1 MCLYPR
7 LIRNKK
13 YLMYNVKPN
22 KRKPIDD
29 YRKEYVAVG
38 CGNCI
43 ECRKQKAREWQVR
56 LGEELKIWR
65 YKYFVTLTF
74 SPEQLEKL
82 CKEKSGYTNVNY
94 VARDA
99 VRRFLERWR
108 KKYKKS
114 VKHWLITELG
124 HEGTERIHL
133 HGIIFTNFQITNE
146 EIAKIWQYG
155 NTYTGNYCNEKTV
168 NYIVKYVTKI
178 DIDHKGYKADIF
190 CSAGLGRCY
199 VDRESSKLHHEYKGK
214 DTIQYYT
221 LKNGTKVALPKYY
234 RNLLFTQDE
243 RDKMWTQILDAD
255 KTYVRGIE
263 VRHISKDGY
272 NQYLRL
278 LGEQQKVNRAL
289 GYGDCTQEWSE
300 KQYKVTLE
308 MLNKQ

>member
-1 MCLYPR
+1 
-7 LIRNKK
+7 
-13 YLMYNVKPN
+13 MYNTRPN
-22 KRKPIDD
+22 QRKPIDD

-38 CGNCI
+38 CGECI

-56 LGEELKIWR
+56 LSEELKQWK

-74 SPEQLEKL
+74 APNELEKL
-82 CKEKSGYTNVNY
+82 CEDKAGYNNVNT
-94 VARDA
+94 VAQIA

-133 HGIIFTNFQITNE
+133 HGIIFTHFPIDNDTLS
-146 EIAKIWQYG
+146 KIWQYG
-155 NTYTGNYCNEKTV
+155 NTYTGDYCTSRTV

-178 DIDHKGYKADIF
+178 DTDHKTYKADIF

-199 VDRESSKLHHEYKGK
+199 IDNISNKIKHKYKGK

-221 LKNGTKVALPKYY
+221 LNNGGKVALPKYY

-243 RDKMWTQILDAD
+243 RDKLWTELLDAD

-263 VRHISKDGY
+263 CRHISSNGY
-272 NQYLRL
+272 REYLRL
-278 LGEQQKVNRAL
+278 LGEQQQENIAL
-289 GYGDCTQEWSE
+289 GYGDNSQEWKE
-300 KQYKVTLE
+300 EQYKVTLK
-308 MLNKQ
+308 MLNKR